1 MLGLETMAAFVG
13 ASIVLALAPGP
24 DNVFVVTSSVQRGVR
39 SGLWVTLGLC
49 CGLIIHTTAVA
60 VGIASLFTAS
70 PLAFTILK
78 LVGASYLVFLA
89 IQAWRSDAVSVP
101 VDGKGVPSPKM
112 NHWEMLRRGFFM
124 NVTNPKVALFFLAFL
139 PQFADAKKANL
150 PLQIMCLGVLFLLV
164 TLVIFS
170 AIATVS
176 GLVGTS
182 FLRSPKAQRTLNQIS
197 GGVFA
202 FLAINLALSAR

>member
-1 MLGLETMAAFVG
+1 MLGLETIGAFVG

-24 DNVFVVTSSVQRGVR
+24 DNVFVVTSSVQRGAR

-49 CGLIIHTTAVA
+49 CGLIIHTMAVA
-60 VGIASLFTAS
+60 VGIASLFAAS

-89 IQAWRSDAVSVP
+89 IQAWRSDAVDVRL
-101 VDGKGVPSPKM
+101 DGKGVSSQGT

-139 PQFADAKKANL
+139 PQFADAEKANL
-150 PLQIMCLGVLFLLV
+150 PLQLMSLGGLFLLV

-170 AIATVS
+170 VIATVS
-176 GLVGTS
+176 GIAGTS
-182 FLRSPKAQRTLNQIS
+182 FLRSPKAQRTLNHVS

-202 FLAINLALSAR
+202 FLAVNLALSTR